1 MDVLPPKRTNI
12 YYVRDRHTRRLQLSG
27 KQTHALDKATEI
39 DPIDCKIVP
48 GLESGEST
56 WHAASFIAGHIAFGI
71 VCLVVCTPCL
81 SVCLSVY
88 LSVWEVQLGSWT
100 FVKHKC
106 QWGKGWPRSTTNK
119 EQQGFIDEGGK
130 TTNERERVRE
140 SEKYQHRLTILDS
153 WQ

>member
-81 SVCLSVY
+81 SVCLSIC
-88 LSVWEVQLGSWT
+88 L
-100 FVKHKC
+100 C
-106 QWGKGWPRSTTNK
+106 GKYNLAPGHLLNISAS
-119 EQQGFIDEGGK
+119 GGK
-130 TTNERERVRE
+130 AGRDQQQIKNN
-140 SEKYQHRLTILDS
+140 KGL
-153 WQ
+153 